1 LGGVLARLVASE
13 NIPKEGLAV
22 LDLSNIIYAIILG
35 IVEGITE
42 FLPVSSTGHLIL
54 AEKLMGV
61 EVPKAFDT
69 MIQLGAILAICV
81 IYFEK
86 LWQVLLGLPSSPAAR
101 RFAIGILIAF
111 LPSAIIGFVLHGFIK
126 TVLFNPIVVSVA
138 LIVGGVIIIFA
149 ERFRPQPTIMEVDDI
164 GFVAAL
170 KIGLVQCVAMI
181 PGVSRSGA
189 TIIGAMMMKVERK
202 AAAEFSFFLAIP
214 TMLGVFVYDAY
225 KNRVELLGQGGQELI
240 IVAVGFVVSFIS
252 AMLVVKA
259 FMGIVTKYGF
269 APFAY
274 YRIVAGAIMLAVFW
288 PQ

>member
-1 LGGVLARLVASE
+1 VASE

>member
-1 LGGVLARLVASE
+1 LARLVASE

>member
-1 LGGVLARLVASE
+1 MARLVASE